1 VRFAVPRKDS
11 LHLTARKPAY
21 TTRQSLA
28 GETVGLKVA
37 RSPPNEG
44 APRKI
49 KLWNRRLWRQ
59 NSGLALQIL

>member
-28 GETVGLKVA
+28 GETVSLKGA
-37 RSPPNEG
+37 RC
-44 APRKI
+44 ACI
-49 KLWNRRLWRQ
+49 A
-59 NSGLALQIL
+59 SGD